1 MFSLSILRALAEADA
16 FMVANESLPLDK
28 RVNAYLANQR
38 RDLAEDPPLNEET
51 PQGEDATEHSPPF
64 QPSGS
69 EYLTLPATPSS

>member
-1 MFSLSILRALAEADA
+1 
-16 FMVANESLPLDK
+16 MVANESLPLDK

-38 RDLAEDPPLNEET
+38 RNLAEDPPLNEET

-69 EYLTLPATPSS
+69 EYLTLPATLTS